1 MPVPWGTA
9 VAFRR
14 APRGP
19 STRSFPRLAQ
29 GASLRRA
36 SVARAYVSIAPTVAP
51 AAAGASAWLPASESP
66 LPMPGQ
72 SLREGRLAPQRPATS
87 PRGIGWRRLL
97 VIGTTAVLTAGA
109 AMGMTQ
115 VLRVGGLSVL
125 DLVLLVLF
133 VFLFA
138 WIALSSVSA
147 AVGFVALLGGSGR
160 RLGIDPHGPLPVPGA
175 RTALLMP
182 TYHED
187 PARIMA
193 GLQAV
198 YESVAATG
206 QLDAF
211 DFFVLS
217 DSRREEIAAAE
228 AREFAALLER
238 TGAHGRLF
246 YRRRTD
252 NSGRKAG
259 NIAEW
264 VQRWGA
270 AYPQMLILDA
280 DSVMSGATLV
290 RLASAVERNPGV
302 GLVQTLPRVV
312 NGQTLFARMQQF
324 GGHVYGPVI
333 ARGVTWWHGAEGN
346 YWGHNAML
354 RTRAFADH
362 AGLPE
367 LPGRK
372 PFGGHILSHDFVEA
386 ALMRR
391 GGWAIHLVPE
401 LDGSYEEGPPSLT
414 DLLVRDRR
422 WCQGNL
428 QHGKVVGSA
437 GLHWIS
443 RTHMLVGI
451 GHYFTAPMWAML
463 MLVGLAIPL
472 YSSDLVWDGFQLPGF
487 SPLRYWAARDAER
500 VAWLFAATMGVLFAP
515 KVFGYIATVV
525 DADARRGAGG
535 ALRAFAGMLIESV
548 LAALMAPIVMYRQS
562 RGVAEVLAGRDS
574 GWEAQRRDD
583 GSVPLSSLVR
593 SYAGLTVFGVF
604 MGALAWAVS
613 PGLALW
619 MAPVVVG
626 MVLAVPTVWLSS
638 ARAPGAWLRRHRL
651 LCIPEEL
658 EPPPVL
664 RRAAELRAAA
674 AAPRA

>member
-1 MPVPWGTA
+1 M
-9 VAFRR
+9 
-14 APRGP
+14 
-19 STRSFPRLAQ
+19 
-29 GASLRRA
+29 
-36 SVARAYVSIAPTVAP
+36 
-51 AAAGASAWLPASESP
+51 AAGNQAAVPGWLPAAESP

-72 SLREGRLAPQRPATS
+72 SLREGRLAARRPATS
-87 PRGIGWRRLL
+87 PPGIGMRRALVVGSTALL
-97 VIGTTAVLTAGA
+97 TVAA
-109 AMGMTQ
+109 AMGMLQ
-115 VLRVGGLSVL
+115 VLRIGGLSLL
-125 DLVLLVLF
+125 DGVLLALF
-133 VFLFA
+133 VLLFA
-138 WIALSSVSA
+138 WIALSCVSA
-147 AVGFVALLGGSGR
+147 VVGFVLLLGGR
-160 RLGIDPHGPLPVPGA
+160 NRTLGIDLDGPLPTLGT

-187 PARIMA
+187 PVRIMA

-206 QLDAF
+206 QLQAF

-217 DSRREEIAAAE
+217 DSRREDVAAAE
-228 AREFAALLER
+228 VAEFAALLAR
-238 TGAHGRLF
+238 TGGHGRLF

-252 NSGRKAG
+252 NRGRKAG

-264 VQRWGA
+264 VQRFGG

-290 RLASAVERNPGV
+290 RLASALERNPDV
-302 GLVQTLPRVV
+302 GLIQTLPRVV

-333 ARGVTWWHGAEGN
+333 ARGVTWWHGSEGN

-354 RTRAFADH
+354 RTRAFAAH

-367 LPGRK
+367 LPGRQ
-372 PFGGHILSHDFVEA
+372 PFGGHVLSHDFVEA

-401 LDGSYEEGPPSLT
+401 LDGSYEEGPPTLS

-472 YSSDLVWDGFQLPGF
+472 YHADLAWDGFRLPGF
-487 SPLRYWAARDAER
+487 SPLAYWRQADAQR
-500 VAWLFAATMGVLFAP
+500 VAWLFAATMGVLFLP
-515 KVFGYIATVV
+515 KVLGYVAMLCDPV
-525 DADARRGAGG
+525 ARRGGGG
-535 ALRAFAGMLIESV
+535 AVRALLGVLIESV

-574 GWEAQRRDD
+574 GWEAQCRDD

-593 SYAGLTVFGVF
+593 SYVGLSLFGLF
-604 MGALAWAVS
+604 MGALAWGVS

-626 MVLAVPTVWLSS
+626 MVLAIPTVWITS
-638 ARAPGAWLRRHRL
+638 ARAPGRWLHRHRI

-658 EPPPVL
+658 DPPPVL
-664 RRAAELRAAA
+664 RRAAELRAS
-674 AAPRA
+674 RS